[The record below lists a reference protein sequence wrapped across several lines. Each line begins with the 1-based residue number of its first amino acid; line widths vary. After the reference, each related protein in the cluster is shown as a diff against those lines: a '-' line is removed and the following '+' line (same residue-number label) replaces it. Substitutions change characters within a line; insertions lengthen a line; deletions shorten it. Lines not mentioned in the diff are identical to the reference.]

1 MIQDMQIL
9 DSQES
14 RIRKMNIAIVSD
26 SAPSRNGVGTFYVD
40 LAKHLQKFVNRVEIL
55 SPTVINDK
63 WQAGLVLP
71 LPGDNTQKLCFPNP
85 FKLRRQLE
93 DIDPDIVLIA
103 TPGVYALCGAWL
115 ASRMGVPAIAGFHT
129 SFEKITELYWQDS
142 TVGKI
147 VHSYFTVSNN
157 YLFKKCPLVLANSEE
172 MLRQAER
179 MGADTTRLV
188 TTPVSAT
195 FTDHPTADHT
205 GKVRKILFAGRLAP
219 EKNLD
224 AIIKAAQALPDI
236 QFTLAGEGPLRDK
249 LAKEAKDLSNLNCI
263 GWCSRELLRDQID
276 SHDVLILPSHF
287 ESFGTIALE
296 AMTRKRL
303 VVVSKH
309 CGIVEWTKLR
319 SGLHVMQD
327 ENLSAILKTLSQLS
341 EEEIKDKAEHAYQ
354 VSVGANNDCLN
365 DWFQLLLS
373 NARES

>member
-195 FTDHPTADHT
+195 FTDHPTADHS

-249 LAKEAKDLSNLNCI
+249 LAQEAKDLSNLNCI

-309 CGIVEWTKLR
+309 CGIVEWTKLC